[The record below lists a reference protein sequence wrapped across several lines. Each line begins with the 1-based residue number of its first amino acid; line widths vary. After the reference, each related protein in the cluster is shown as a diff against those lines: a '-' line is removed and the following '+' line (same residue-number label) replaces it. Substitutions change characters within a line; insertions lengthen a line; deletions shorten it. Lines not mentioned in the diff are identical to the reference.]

1 MSQIKDIEENIQ
13 EESTEITHPET
24 LSVWGL
30 AWPPIVGNLLFAS
43 VGVISIKAVGTLG
56 AEAVAA
62 VGTGQ
67 RMVWVF
73 QALLMAV
80 MTGTTALVARAVG
93 SKNMIEAAHVTR
105 LAIGVS
111 IALSL
116 ITTLV
121 IVLFAE
127 KFIGI
132 FGLDPVA
139 QELAVTYLTISI
151 LFIPF
156 MAIGMVIGAA
166 LRAAGDVK
174 TPMYIG
180 IFTNIIAIYLLLG
193 LVNGQYGMPKLG
205 ILGAA
210 LAMGISFTIGAAIQL
225 YLWLANKLVVPL
237 GKAGAFT
244 KERLRQLITISYP
257 AGIESFV
264 FQFGMLSFFWIVA
277 MYGTEEVAAYNIGVN
292 ILMLSF
298 ILGNGFSVAA
308 ATLSGQFLGASDPV
322 AAYKSGYQ
330 AAGMTMLA
338 MSLSGLLLAF
348 FAEPIA
354 WFFIQDEE
362 VVKYAV
368 IFVWIF
374 ALAQPF
380 MALEFSLGSTL
391 RGAGDTR
398 SPLVITIIGLLVIRV
413 PIAFLL
419 YYLEMPVQWIF
430 ATLIID
436 YFVKGIL
443 LITRYRSKR
452 WMKVLKTSS

>member
-1 MSQIKDIEENIQ
+1 LIQ
-13 EESTEITHPET
+13 EESIEITHPET

-127 KFIGI
+127 RFIGI
-132 FGLDPVA
+132 FGLAPVA

-210 LAMGISFTIGAAIQL
+210 LAMGISFAIGAAIQL

-237 GKAGAFT
+237 GKAGSFT

-362 VVKYAV
+362 VVKFAV

-374 ALAQPF
+374 AMAQPF

>member
-73 QALLMAV
+73 QALLMAI

-225 YLWLANKLVVPL
+225 YLWLANKLVVPI
-237 GKAGAFT
+237 GKAGSFT

-362 VVKYAV
+362 VVKFAV

-374 ALAQPF
+374 AMAQPF

-452 WMKVLKTSS
+452 WMKVLKTSP

>member
-330 AAGMTMLA
+330 AARPPLF
-338 MSLSGLLLAF
+338 SLLFIFLLLSF

-362 VVKYAV
+362 VVKFAV

-374 ALAQPF
+374 AMAQPF

-419 YYLEMPVQWIF
+419 YYMEMPVQWIF

>member
-13 EESTEITHPET
+13 EESIEITHPET

-121 IVLFAE
+121 IVLFSE
-127 KFIGI
+127 KFIVI

-210 LAMGISFTIGAAIQL
+210 LAMGISFAIGAAIQL

-237 GKAGAFT
+237 GKAGSFT

-362 VVKYAV
+362 VVKFAV

-374 ALAQPF
+374 AMAQPF

-452 WMKVLKTSS
+452 WMKVLKISS

>member
-116 ITTLV
+116 ITTLL

-225 YLWLANKLVVPL
+225 YLWLANKLVVPI
-237 GKAGAFT
+237 GKAGSFT

-308 ATLSGQFLGASDPV
+308 ATLSGQFLGASNPV

-362 VVKYAV
+362 VVKFAV

-374 ALAQPF
+374 AMAQPF

>member
-1 MSQIKDIEENIQ
+1 MSQIRDIEENTQ
-13 EESTEITHPET
+13 EESIEITHPET

-225 YLWLANKLVVPL
+225 YLWLANKLVVPI
-237 GKAGAFT
+237 GKAGSFT

-362 VVKYAV
+362 VVKFAV

-374 ALAQPF
+374 AMAQPF

-452 WMKVLKTSS
+452 WMKVLKTSP

>member
-1 MSQIKDIEENIQ
+1 MSQIKNIEENIQ
-13 EESTEITHPET
+13 EESIEITHPET

-127 KFIGI
+127 RFIGI
-132 FGLDPVA
+132 FGLAPVA

-210 LAMGISFTIGAAIQL
+210 LAMGISFAIGAAIQL

-237 GKAGAFT
+237 GKAGSFT

-362 VVKYAV
+362 VVKFAV

-374 ALAQPF
+374 AMAQPF

>member
-225 YLWLANKLVVPL
+225 YLWLANKLVVPI
-237 GKAGAFT
+237 GKAGSFT

-374 ALAQPF
+374 AMAQPF

-452 WMKVLKTSS
+452 WMKVLKTSP

>member
-30 AWPPIVGNLLFAS
+30 AWPPILGNLLFAS

-308 ATLSGQFLGASDPV
+308 ATLSGQFLGASDPI

-354 WFFIQDEE
+354 WFFIKDEE
-362 VVKYAV
+362 VVKFAV

-374 ALAQPF
+374 AMAQPF

>member
-13 EESTEITHPET
+13 EESIEITHPET

-132 FGLDPVA
+132 FGLAPVA

-151 LFIPF
+151 LLIPF

-210 LAMGISFTIGAAIQL
+210 LAMGISFAIGAAIQL

-237 GKAGAFT
+237 GKAGSFT

-362 VVKYAV
+362 VVKFAV

-374 ALAQPF
+374 AMAQPF

>member
-1 MSQIKDIEENIQ
+1 MSQIKDIEENTQ
-13 EESTEITHPET
+13 EESIEITHPET

-116 ITTLV
+116 ITTLL

-180 IFTNIIAIYLLLG
+180 VFTNIIAIYLLLG

-210 LAMGISFTIGAAIQL
+210 LAMGISFAIGAAIQL

-237 GKAGAFT
+237 GKAGSFT

-362 VVKYAV
+362 VVKFAV

-374 ALAQPF
+374 AMAQPF

>member
-13 EESTEITHPET
+13 EESIEITHPET

-132 FGLDPVA
+132 FGLAPVA

-210 LAMGISFTIGAAIQL
+210 LAMGISFTIGATIQL

-237 GKAGAFT
+237 GKAGSFT

-308 ATLSGQFLGASDPV
+308 ATLSGQFLGASNPV

-362 VVKYAV
+362 VVKFAV

-374 ALAQPF
+374 AMAQPF

>member
-1 MSQIKDIEENIQ
+1 MSQIKDIEENTQ
-13 EESTEITHPET
+13 EESIEITHPET

-127 KFIGI
+127 RFIGI
-132 FGLDPVA
+132 FGLAPVA

-180 IFTNIIAIYLLLG
+180 VFTNIIAIYLLLG

-210 LAMGISFTIGAAIQL
+210 LAMGISFTIGATIQL

-237 GKAGAFT
+237 GKAGSFT

-362 VVKYAV
+362 VVKFAV

-374 ALAQPF
+374 AMAQPF

>member
-362 VVKYAV
+362 VVKFAV

-374 ALAQPF
+374 AMAQPF

-452 WMKVLKTSS
+452 WMKVLKTSP

>member
-1 MSQIKDIEENIQ
+1 MSQIKDIEENTQ
-13 EESTEITHPET
+13 EESIEITHPET

-127 KFIGI
+127 RFIGI
-132 FGLDPVA
+132 FGLAPVA

-156 MAIGMVIGAA
+156 MAIGMVIGSA

-210 LAMGISFTIGAAIQL
+210 LAMGISFAIGAAIQL

-237 GKAGAFT
+237 GKAGSFT

-362 VVKYAV
+362 VVKFAV

-374 ALAQPF
+374 AMAQPF

>member
-1 MSQIKDIEENIQ
+1 MSQIKYIEENIQ

-116 ITTLV
+116 ITTLL

-225 YLWLANKLVVPL
+225 YLWLANKLVVPI
-237 GKAGAFT
+237 GKAGSFT

-362 VVKYAV
+362 VVKFAV

-374 ALAQPF
+374 AMAQPF

>member
-30 AWPPIVGNLLFAS
+30 AWPPILGNLLFAS

-210 LAMGISFTIGAAIQL
+210 LAMGISFTIGTVIQL

-362 VVKYAV
+362 VVKFAV

-374 ALAQPF
+374 AMAQPF

>member
-1 MSQIKDIEENIQ
+1 MSQIKDIDESIQ
-13 EESTEITHPET
+13 DESAEISHPET

-30 AWPPIVGNLLFAS
+30 AWPPIVGNLLWSS
-43 VGVISIKAVGTLG
+43 VGIISIKAVGTLG

-93 SKNMIEAAHVTR
+93 SKNMIEAAHITR

-111 IALSL
+111 LGLSL
-116 ITTLV
+116 LTTLI

-127 KFIGI
+127 NFISI

-156 MAIGMVIGAA
+156 MTFGMVIGAA

-180 IFTNIIAIYLLLG
+180 VITNIIAIYLLLG

-205 ILGAA
+205 IVGAA
-210 LAMGISFTIGAAIQL
+210 LAMGISFTLGTIIQL
-225 YLWLANKLVVPL
+225 YLWVAGKLVVPL
-237 GKAGAFT
+237 GKMGSFT
-244 KERLRQLITISYP
+244 KERFDQLITVSYP
-257 AGIESFV
+257 AGIESIV

-277 MYGTEEVAAYNIGVN
+277 MYGTEEVAAFNIGVN
-292 ILMLSF
+292 RLMLSF
-298 ILGNGFSVAA
+298 ILGYGLSVAA
-308 ATLSGQFLGASDPV
+308 ATLSGQFLGASDPD
-322 AAYKSGYQ
+322 AAYKSGHQ
-330 AAGMTMLA
+330 SAGMTMLA

-362 VVKYAV
+362 VVKFAV

-374 ALAQPF
+374 ALSQPF

-398 SPLVITIIGLLVIRV
+398 SPMVITVIGLLLIRV
-413 PIAFLL
+413 PLAFLL

-443 LITRYRSKR
+443 LIARYRSKR
-452 WMKVLKTSS
+452 WMKVLKVSS

>member
-116 ITTLV
+116 VTTLV

-237 GKAGAFT
+237 GKAGSFT

-354 WFFIQDEE
+354 WFFIKDEE
-362 VVKYAV
+362 VVKFAV

-374 ALAQPF
+374 AMAQPF

>member
-127 KFIGI
+127 RFIGI

-210 LAMGISFTIGAAIQL
+210 LAMGISFAIGAAIQL

-237 GKAGAFT
+237 GKAGSFT

-362 VVKYAV
+362 VVKFAV

-374 ALAQPF
+374 AMAQPF

-398 SPLVITIIGLLVIRV
+398 SPLVITIIGLLIIRV

>member
-210 LAMGISFTIGAAIQL
+210 LAMGISFTIGATIQL

-237 GKAGAFT
+237 GKAGSFT

-308 ATLSGQFLGASDPV
+308 ATLSGQFLGASNPV

-362 VVKYAV
+362 VVKFAV

-374 ALAQPF
+374 AMAQPF

>member
-116 ITTLV
+116 VTTLV

-362 VVKYAV
+362 VVKFAV

-374 ALAQPF
+374 AMAQPF

-443 LITRYRSKR
+443 VITRYRSKR

>member
-1 MSQIKDIEENIQ
+1 MSQIKDIEENTQ
-13 EESTEITHPET
+13 EESIEITHPET

-116 ITTLV
+116 ITTLL

-210 LAMGISFTIGAAIQL
+210 LAMGISFAIGAAIQL

-237 GKAGAFT
+237 GKAGSFT

-362 VVKYAV
+362 VVKFAV

-374 ALAQPF
+374 AMAQPF

>member
-210 LAMGISFTIGAAIQL
+210 LAMGISFTIGAAIQV

-237 GKAGAFT
+237 GKAGSFT

-362 VVKYAV
+362 VVKFAV

-374 ALAQPF
+374 AMAQPF

>member
-1 MSQIKDIEENIQ
+1 MSQIKDIEENTQ
-13 EESTEITHPET
+13 EESIEITHPET

-127 KFIGI
+127 QFIGI

-210 LAMGISFTIGAAIQL
+210 LAMGISFAIGAAIQL

-237 GKAGAFT
+237 GKAGSFT
-244 KERLRQLITISYP
+244 KERLRQLITICYP

-362 VVKYAV
+362 VVKFAV

-374 ALAQPF
+374 AMAQPF

>member
-1 MSQIKDIEENIQ
+1 MSQIKDIEENTQ
-13 EESTEITHPET
+13 EESIEITHPET

-116 ITTLV
+116 ITTLL

-210 LAMGISFTIGAAIQL
+210 LAMGISFTIGATIQL

-237 GKAGAFT
+237 GKAGSFT

-362 VVKYAV
+362 VVKFAV

-374 ALAQPF
+374 AMAQPF

>member
-1 MSQIKDIEENIQ
+1 
-13 EESTEITHPET
+13 
-24 LSVWGL
+24 
-30 AWPPIVGNLLFAS
+30 
-43 VGVISIKAVGTLG
+43 
-56 AEAVAA
+56 
-62 VGTGQ
+62 
-67 RMVWVF
+67 MVWVF

-210 LAMGISFTIGAAIQL
+210 LAMGISFTIGATIQL

-237 GKAGAFT
+237 GKAGSFT

-362 VVKYAV
+362 VVKFAV

-374 ALAQPF
+374 AMAQPF

>member
-13 EESTEITHPET
+13 EESIEITHPET

-127 KFIGI
+127 RFIGI
-132 FGLDPVA
+132 FGLAPVA

-180 IFTNIIAIYLLLG
+180 VFTNIIAIYLLLG

-210 LAMGISFTIGAAIQL
+210 LAMGISFTIGATIQL

-237 GKAGAFT
+237 GKAGSFT

-362 VVKYAV
+362 VVKFAV

-374 ALAQPF
+374 AMAQPF

>member
-1 MSQIKDIEENIQ
+1 MSQIKDIEENTQ
-13 EESTEITHPET
+13 EESIEITHPET

-127 KFIGI
+127 RFIGI
-132 FGLDPVA
+132 FGLAPVA

-210 LAMGISFTIGAAIQL
+210 LAMGISFAIGATIQL

-237 GKAGAFT
+237 GKAGSFT

-362 VVKYAV
+362 VVKFAV

-374 ALAQPF
+374 AMAQPF

>member
-111 IALSL
+111 IVLSL
-116 ITTLV
+116 ITTLL

-225 YLWLANKLVVPL
+225 YLWLANKLVVPI
-237 GKAGAFT
+237 GKAGSFT

-362 VVKYAV
+362 VVKFAV

-374 ALAQPF
+374 AMAQPF

-398 SPLVITIIGLLVIRV
+398 SPLVITIIGLLIIRV

-452 WMKVLKTSS
+452 WMKVLKTSP

>member
-13 EESTEITHPET
+13 EESIEITHPET

-180 IFTNIIAIYLLLG
+180 VFTNIIAIYLLLG

-225 YLWLANKLVVPL
+225 YLWLANKLVVPI
-237 GKAGAFT
+237 GKAGSFT

-362 VVKYAV
+362 VVKFAV

-374 ALAQPF
+374 AMAQPF

-398 SPLVITIIGLLVIRV
+398 SPLVITIIGLLIIRV

-452 WMKVLKTSS
+452 WMKVLKTSP

>member
-30 AWPPIVGNLLFAS
+30 AWPPILGNLLFAS

-362 VVKYAV
+362 VVKFAV

-374 ALAQPF
+374 AMAQPF

-413 PIAFLL
+413 PFAFLL
-419 YYLEMPVQWIF
+419 YYLF
-430 ATLIID
+430 
-436 YFVKGIL
+436 IL
-443 LITRYRSKR
+443 NEEPSNRFGKES
-452 WMKVLKTSS
+452 

>member
-116 ITTLV
+116 ITTLL

-210 LAMGISFTIGAAIQL
+210 LAMGISFAIGAAIQL

-237 GKAGAFT
+237 GKAGSFT

-308 ATLSGQFLGASDPV
+308 ATLSGQFLGASNPV

-362 VVKYAV
+362 VVKFAV

-374 ALAQPF
+374 AMAQPF

>member
-225 YLWLANKLVVPL
+225 YLWLANKLVVPI
-237 GKAGAFT
+237 GKAGSFT

-354 WFFIQDEE
+354 WFFIKDEE
-362 VVKYAV
+362 VVKFAV

-374 ALAQPF
+374 AMAQPF

>member
-1 MSQIKDIEENIQ
+1 MSQIKDVEENIQ

-93 SKNMIEAAHVTR
+93 AKNMIEAAHVTR

-210 LAMGISFTIGAAIQL
+210 LAMGISFTIGATIQL

-237 GKAGAFT
+237 GKAGSFT

-362 VVKYAV
+362 VVKFAV

-374 ALAQPF
+374 AMAQPF

>member
-1 MSQIKDIEENIQ
+1 MSQIKDIEENTQ
-13 EESTEITHPET
+13 EESIEITHPET

-116 ITTLV
+116 ITTLL

-180 IFTNIIAIYLLLG
+180 VFTNIIAIYLLLG

-210 LAMGISFTIGAAIQL
+210 LAMGISFTIGATIQL

-237 GKAGAFT
+237 GKAGSFT

-362 VVKYAV
+362 VVKFAV

-374 ALAQPF
+374 AMAQPF

>member
-1 MSQIKDIEENIQ
+1 MSQIKDIEENTQ
-13 EESTEITHPET
+13 EESIEITHPET

-116 ITTLV
+116 ITTLL

-132 FGLDPVA
+132 FGLAPVA

-180 IFTNIIAIYLLLG
+180 VFTNIIAIYLLLG

-210 LAMGISFTIGAAIQL
+210 LAMGISFAIGAAIQL

-237 GKAGAFT
+237 GKAGSFT

-308 ATLSGQFLGASDPV
+308 ATLSGQFLGASNPV

-362 VVKYAV
+362 VVKFAV

-374 ALAQPF
+374 AMAQPF

>member
-1 MSQIKDIEENIQ
+1 MSQIKDIEENTQ
-13 EESTEITHPET
+13 EESIEITHPET

-180 IFTNIIAIYLLLG
+180 VFTNIIAIYLLLG

-210 LAMGISFTIGAAIQL
+210 LAMGISFTIGATIQL
-225 YLWLANKLVVPL
+225 YLWLANKLVVPI
-237 GKAGAFT
+237 GKAGSFT

-362 VVKYAV
+362 VVKFAV

-374 ALAQPF
+374 AMAQPF